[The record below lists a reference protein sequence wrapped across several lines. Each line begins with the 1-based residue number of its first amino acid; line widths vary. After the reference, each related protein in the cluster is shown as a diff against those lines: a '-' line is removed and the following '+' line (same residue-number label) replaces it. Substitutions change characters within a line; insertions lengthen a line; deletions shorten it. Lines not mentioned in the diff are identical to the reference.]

1 MSFGEGYDA
10 AMKGM
15 LIALKTAE
23 DLGASKERQRILDIL
38 LAIQQNW
45 QHRPVLNFKT
55 ELFKIIELIEETK

>member
-23 DLGASKERQRILDIL
+23 DLGAAKERQRILDML

>member
-15 LIALKTAE
+15 AIALRTAE
-23 DLGASKERQRILDIL
+23 ELGAAAERERILDML

-55 ELFKIIELIEETK
+55 ELFKIIELIEETE

>member
-23 DLGASKERQRILDIL
+23 ELGAAKERQRILDML

>member
-10 AMKGM
+10 AMQGM

-23 DLGASKERQRILDIL
+23 DLGAAKERQRILDML

-55 ELFKIIELIEETK
+55 ELFKIIQLIEETK

>member
-23 DLGASKERQRILDIL
+23 ELGAAKERQRILDML

-55 ELFKIIELIEETK
+55 ELFKIILLIEETK

>member
-23 DLGASKERQRILDIL
+23 ELGASKERQRILDML

>member
-23 DLGASKERQRILDIL
+23 DLGAAKERKRILNIL
-38 LAIQQNW
+38 ITIQQNW

-55 ELFKIIELIEETK
+55 ELFKIIQLIEETK

>member
-10 AMKGM
+10 AMSGM

-23 DLGASKERQRILDIL
+23 ELGAAKERQRILDML

-45 QHRPVLNFKT
+45 ERRPVLNFKT
-55 ELFKIIELIEETK
+55 ELFKIILLIEETK